1 MGLHFK
7 EDTKGLKGGGG
18 GGCGNNAK
26 ARGKG
31 LVATM
36 RRCDVMNKKM
46 ASRYIAVH
54 LRFAQ

>member
-1 MGLHFK
+1 MNYSIQNYETITLNPK
-7 EDTKGLKGGGG
+7 SKGGGG

-46 ASRYIAVH
+46 K
-54 LRFAQ
+54 LGG